1 VLLGKALARWHSK
14 AIATKKE
21 VVSMD
26 NITFTEL
33 SGRIEGMAQ
42 AYLVLGRLLDAAG
55 LVDAQLLQAML
66 RRRSD
71 ALQQRPSTPASQR
84 VMTDL
89 ADQLLQMGS
98 RRRPTGH

>member
-1 VLLGKALARWHSK
+1 
-14 AIATKKE
+14 
-21 VVSMD
+21 MD

-42 AYLVLGRLLDAAG
+42 AYLVLGRELDKAG
-55 LVDAQLLQAML
+55 LIDGQLLQAML

-71 ALQQRPSTPASQR
+71 GLQQRPSTPASQR

-89 ADQLLQMGS
+89 ADQLLHLHS
-98 RRRPTGH
+98 RHRSVGH